1 MCMES
6 LRKIKKVIFLCN
18 ELLESCGR
26 EYNLNNIRK
35 YEKLTRTTDQVRC
48 LKLVSAIFDLFFF
61 FFHQMIT
68 LQKL

>member
-26 EYNLNNIRK
+26 EYNLNNIRN
-35 YEKLTRTTDQVRC
+35 YEKLTRTTD
-48 LKLVSAIFDLFFF
+48 
-61 FFHQMIT
+61 
-68 LQKL
+68 